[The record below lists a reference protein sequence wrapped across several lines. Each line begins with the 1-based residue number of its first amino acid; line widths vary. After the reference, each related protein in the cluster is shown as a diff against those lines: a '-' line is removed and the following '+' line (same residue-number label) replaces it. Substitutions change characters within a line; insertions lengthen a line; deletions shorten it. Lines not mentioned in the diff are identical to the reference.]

1 MNKLKIEEYFT
12 IFNSNPLKLSSDLN
26 MDYQKLRRRLK
37 KPDLKIYVELDEEW
51 KPLKLKLTHSEEI
64 VRT

>member
-12 IFNSNPLKLSSDLN
+12 IFNSNPRKLSDDLN
-26 MDYQKLRRRLK
+26 MSYQLLRRRLK
-37 KPDLKIYVELDEEW
+37 KQDIEIYVELDEQW
-51 KPLKLKLTHSEEI
+51 KPLKLKLNHSEEI